1 MSESDDKAED
11 DKVELKVFEA
21 IVRERVEGFGKVGPL
36 WRFEAVS
43 RFFFFNFWV
52 CVLGYG
58 IMFLLF
64 LFKTYLDLNSYD
76 F

>member
-43 RFFFFNFWV
+43 RFFF
-52 CVLGYG
+52 
-58 IMFLLF
+58 
-64 LFKTYLDLNSYD
+64 
-76 F
+76 